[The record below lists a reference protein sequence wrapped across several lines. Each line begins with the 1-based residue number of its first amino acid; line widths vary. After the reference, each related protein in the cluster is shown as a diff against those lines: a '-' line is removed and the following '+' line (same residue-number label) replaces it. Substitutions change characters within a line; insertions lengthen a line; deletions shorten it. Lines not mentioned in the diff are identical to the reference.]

1 MGRVFGEID
10 EPANAPAVALVSP
23 QTWRRRF
30 GSDPSIIGRTVRLN
44 GTSVTVVGVGPKGYN
59 GSVTGFVV
67 DFWMPLESTGAG
79 PESP

>member
-1 MGRVFGEID
+1 MGRVFGETD

-44 GTSVTVVGVGPKGYN
+44 GTPVTVVGGGAKGYN
-59 GSVTGFVV
+59 GS
-67 DFWMPLESTGAG
+67 GAG
-79 PESP
+79 FFVCFFYATWVAGGGAG